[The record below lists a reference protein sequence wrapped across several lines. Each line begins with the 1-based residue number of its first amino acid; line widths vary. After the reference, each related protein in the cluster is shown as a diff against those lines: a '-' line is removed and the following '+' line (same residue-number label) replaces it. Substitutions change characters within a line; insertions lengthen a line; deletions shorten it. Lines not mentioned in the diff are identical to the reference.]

1 MGKVENLM
9 YNNSQLCPS
18 NVSDNWESNFY
29 SYCSFYHVCS
39 PPPLLS
45 PPGGDSHFRRVGVLV
60 IVGHY
65 TEVIDILYVTD
76 HP

>member
-1 MGKVENLM
+1 MLAIIGNQTFTVTVVFIM
-9 YNNSQLCPS
+9 CAPP
-18 NVSDNWESNFY
+18 
-29 SYCSFYHVCS
+29 

-65 TEVIDILYVTD
+65 TGVIDILYVTD

>member
-1 MGKVENLM
+1 MLAIIGNQTFTVTVVFTM
-9 YNNSQLCPS
+9 CAPP
-18 NVSDNWESNFY
+18 
-29 SYCSFYHVCS
+29 

>member
-1 MGKVENLM
+1 M

-39 PPPLLS
+39 LPHSSRPPVGTP
-45 PPGGDSHFRRVGVLV
+45 HFRRVGVLV

-65 TEVIDILYVTD
+65 TGVIDILYVTD

>member
-1 MGKVENLM
+1 MLAIIGNQTFTVTVVFTM
-9 YNNSQLCPS
+9 CAPPPPPP
-18 NVSDNWESNFY
+18 
-29 SYCSFYHVCS
+29 

-65 TEVIDILYVTD
+65 TGVIDILYVTD

>member
-1 MGKVENLM
+1 MLAIIGNQTFTVTVVFTM
-9 YNNSQLCPS
+9 CAPP
-18 NVSDNWESNFY
+18 
-29 SYCSFYHVCS
+29 

-65 TEVIDILYVTD
+65 TGVIDILYVTD

>member
-1 MGKVENLM
+1 MLAIIGNQTFTVTVVFTM
-9 YNNSQLCPS
+9 CAP
-18 NVSDNWESNFY
+18 
-29 SYCSFYHVCS
+29 